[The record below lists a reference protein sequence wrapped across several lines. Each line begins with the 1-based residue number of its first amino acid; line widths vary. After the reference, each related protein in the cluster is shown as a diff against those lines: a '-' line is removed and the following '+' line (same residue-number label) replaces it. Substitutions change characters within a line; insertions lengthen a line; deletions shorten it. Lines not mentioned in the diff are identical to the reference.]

1 MIRSMTGFGEA
12 ALETPAGRLRAEIRS
27 INHRYFSTNLRLARG
42 LERFEPQVREWLR
55 ALLPR
60 GHVHYALSIER
71 DGIPVEPG
79 ALEVDEV
86 RARQYA
92 AALRQ
97 LKEKLGLAGEI
108 DLALLTRFSD
118 LLVWDEEA
126 REAVSEAAVR
136 AVTDEAARVTVAMR
150 EEEGRR
156 LGIDMEE
163 RLQAIER
170 ALAEIAE
177 RAPARL
183 LVERDRMRRV
193 VAELLEGMT
202 LDEERI
208 AREIAQIAERWDVS
222 EETVRLRSHLALFRS
237 SMDAKAEPVGKRLSF
252 LTQEMNREANTI
264 GSKANDAPIEHLVIA
279 IKEEIERLREQVE
292 NVE

>member
-1 MIRSMTGFGEA
+1 
-12 ALETPAGRLRAEIRS
+12 
-27 INHRYFSTNLRLARG
+27 
-42 LERFEPQVREWLR
+42 
-55 ALLPR
+55 
-60 GHVHYALSIER
+60 
-71 DGIPVEPG
+71 
-79 ALEVDEV
+79 
-86 RARQYA
+86 
-92 AALRQ
+92 
-97 LKEKLGLAGEI
+97 
-108 DLALLTRFSD
+108 
-118 LLVWDEEA
+118 
-126 REAVSEAAVR
+126 
-136 AVTDEAARVTVAMR
+136 
-150 EEEGRR
+150 
-156 LGIDMEE
+156 MEE